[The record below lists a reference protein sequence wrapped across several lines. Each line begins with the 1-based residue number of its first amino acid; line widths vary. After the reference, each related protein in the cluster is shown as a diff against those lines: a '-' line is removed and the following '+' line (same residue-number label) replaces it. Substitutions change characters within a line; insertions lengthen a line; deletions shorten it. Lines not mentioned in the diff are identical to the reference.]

1 MAAVIRQPFHWISIR
16 PLTVI
21 LLVVEGYTFER
32 KHFSLF
38 VRCCND
44 ILYGSLAVTH
54 LVLLLLKSVLLE
66 EFCKTSVGDIAYH
79 LLRKV
84 CGLLCRN
91 GLDNLTCL
99 VSLLLCKPAL

>member
-16 PLTVI
+16 PVTVI

-66 EFCKTSVGDIAYH
+66 EFARRPLAI
-79 LLRKV
+79 LLIICSGR
-84 CGLLCRN
+84 LRP
-91 GLDNLTCL
+91 
-99 VSLLLCKPAL
+99 SLQKRS